1 MTPGGAA
8 VGSQSVR
15 TEADG
20 ARRRAFMRRLLDDM
34 RALEQILER
43 GLIETDVRRI
53 GAEQEMFLIDRSWRP
68 ANAALRLL
76 ERVDDPRFTTE
87 LGLFNLELNL
97 DPQPIAGRC
106 LRDMEERLDKSLDKL
121 REVAGK
127 LGVEVLLTGIL
138 PTIRQSDLGLDNMT
152 PKPRYRALNRAMTE
166 MRGDAYEF
174 HIRGL
179 DQLLLKHDSVMLEA
193 CNASFQIHFQVGAEE
208 FANLYNIAQVVTAP
222 VLAAAANSPLLFGR
236 QLWRET
242 RIALFQQAVDTRS
255 SMHFLR
261 ERAARVTFGRQ
272 WVKRSVLELFQED
285 IARFRTLVTAEI
297 DTDPLASLERGEVP
311 DLPALRLFN
320 STVYRWNR
328 ACYGITGDRPH
339 LRIENRVLPAGPTVV
354 DEVANAAFWFGLI
367 SAFSRQQE
375 EVTHAFEFE
384 KAKMNFT
391 AAARLGLNAQFYWF
405 DGKTIPAGRLICDRL
420 IPMAEE
426 GLKVLGLDEADIDR
440 YLGVLDER
448 VRSYRTG
455 AQWIVQSL
463 TDMRGRGTLGE
474 RLNALVAA
482 MASRQK
488 DKLPVSKWQPARLE
502 ESGGWKHEQLKV
514 EQYMTTDLYTV
525 HEDEPLDLV
534 ASVMEWKQIRHIPV
548 EDREHRLVG
557 LVSYRSLL
565 RLVARGHDPK
575 PGKQIP
581 VSAVMRRNP
590 TTIGPDVS
598 ILRAIAAMRQHRVS
612 CLPVVRD
619 GRLMGIITERDFMN
633 MAAELL
639 EENLRRLK
647 E

>member
-1 MTPGGAA
+1 M
-8 VGSQSVR
+8 
-15 TEADG
+15 
-20 ARRRAFMRRLLDDM
+20 
-34 RALEQILER
+34 
-43 GLIETDVRRI
+43 
-53 GAEQEMFLIDRSWRP
+53 
-68 ANAALRLL
+68 
-76 ERVDDPRFTTE
+76 
-87 LGLFNLELNL
+87 
-97 DPQPIAGRC
+97 
-106 LRDMEERLDKSLDKL
+106 
-121 REVAGK
+121 
-127 LGVEVLLTGIL
+127 
-138 PTIRQSDLGLDNMT
+138 
-152 PKPRYRALNRAMTE
+152 
-166 MRGDAYEF
+166 
-174 HIRGL
+174 
-179 DQLLLKHDSVMLEA
+179 
-193 CNASFQIHFQVGAEE
+193 
-208 FANLYNIAQVVTAP
+208 
-222 VLAAAANSPLLFGR
+222 
-236 QLWRET
+236 
-242 RIALFQQAVDTRS
+242 
-255 SMHFLR
+255 
-261 ERAARVTFGRQ
+261 
-272 WVKRSVLELFQED
+272 
-285 IARFRTLVTAEI
+285 
-297 DTDPLASLERGEVP
+297 
-311 DLPALRLFN
+311 
-320 STVYRWNR
+320 
-328 ACYGITGDRPH
+328 
-339 LRIENRVLPAGPTVV
+339 
-354 DEVANAAFWFGLI
+354 ANAAFWFGLI
-367 SAFSRQQE
+367 SAFSRQKE
-375 EVTHAFEFE
+375 EITHGFEFE
-384 KAKMNFT
+384 NAKMNFT
-391 AAARLGLNAQFYWF
+391 AAARLGLNAQFCWF

-426 GLKVLGLDEADIDR
+426 GLKALGLDEADIDR

-455 AQWIVQSL
+455 SQWIVQSL

-557 LVSYRSLL
+557 LISYRSLL
-565 RLVARGHDPK
+565 RLVARGHDPQ
-575 PGKQIP
+575 PGTQIP